1 MSTKRMRRPPRRS
14 PIFGAFTLLEV
25 MVAVTILGIALTA
38 IFSSEAA
45 AIRVSGRARFLTTAT
60 LLARCKMGEIEEQV
74 MREGL
79 PAVSANGTDECC
91 EDGEVDGFECEW
103 EIMRIVLPDAPV
115 DGGGGGGGSGDDDEE
130 GGGHGGGAAGAIAG
144 ILGGVGS
151 GGGGGASAGPTGA
164 PTADQ
169 LMSGAMMS
177 GGGDMVGQ
185 LALQFVFPILKPQ
198 LEEQVRR
205 ARVTVRW
212 HEGDR
217 EQEID
222 VSQYLVA
229 EQPPALATQAAI
241 QGLTGATGTA
251 APTGQPPPS
260 TTGTGTGTR

>member
-1 MSTKRMRRPPRRS
+1 MSATLRRPGKSLRRPPSRRGA
-14 PIFGAFTLLEV
+14 PVVGAFTLLEV

-45 AIRVSGRARFLTTAT
+45 AIRISGRARFLTTAT

-91 EDGEVDGFECEW
+91 EDGEVEGFECDW
-103 EIMRIVLPDAPV
+103 EIMRIVLPDAPGM
-115 DGGGGGGGSGDDDEE
+115 GGDGSGDDDEN
-130 GGGHGGGAAGAIAG
+130 
-144 ILGGVGS
+144 
-151 GGGGGASAGPTGA
+151 GGGGGALGGLLGGGSTGSSAPSSPGATPT
-164 PTADQ
+164 PDQ
-169 LMSGAMMS
+169 LMSGALMS
-177 GGGDMVGQ
+177 GGGDVVGQ
-185 LALQFVFPILKPQ
+185 IALQFVFPILKPQ

-217 EQEID
+217 EQSFD

-229 EQPPALATQAAI
+229 EQPPALATEAALQAI
-241 QGLTGATGTA
+241 TGA
-251 APTGQPPPS
+251 PPP
-260 TTGTGTGTR
+260 TTTTPPPPTGTR

>member
-1 MSTKRMRRPPRRS
+1 MATRRKPPSRS

-45 AIRVSGRARFLTTAT
+45 AIRVASRARFLTTAT

-91 EDGEVDGFECEW
+91 EDAEVEGFECEW
-103 EIMRIVLPDAPV
+103 EIMRIVLPDGAAM
-115 DGGGGGGGSGDDDEE
+115 GGGGGVGPNDGR
-130 GGGHGGGAAGAIAG
+130 GGGVAGLLGADGTAPP
-144 ILGGVGS
+144 
-151 GGGGGASAGPTGA
+151 ASATPTGA
-164 PTADQ
+164 PTPDQ
-169 LMSGAMMS
+169 LMSGALMS

-185 LALQFVFPILKPQ
+185 MALQFVFPILKPQ

-205 ARVTVRW
+205 ARVTIRW

-217 EQEID
+217 EQEFD

-229 EQPPALATQAAI
+229 EQPPALATEAAI
-241 QGLTGATGTA
+241 QAATGGA
-251 APTGQPPPS
+251 QAPIPPGSQPPPS
-260 TTGTGTGTR
+260 TTTPPVTPR

>member
-1 MSTKRMRRPPRRS
+1 MARRRKPPKRTVTK
-14 PIFGAFTLLEV
+14 IFGAFTLLEV

-74 MREGL
+74 MRQGL

-91 EDGEVDGFECEW
+91 VDGEVHGFECEW
-103 EIMRIVLPDAPV
+103 EIMRIVLPDGAPV
-115 DGGGGGGGSGDDDEE
+115 GGSAGDPHAHGDDSAGPLAGLLGGGGGGG
-130 GGGHGGGAAGAIAG
+130 GGIPGVSGGAA
-144 ILGGVGS
+144 
-151 GGGGGASAGPTGA
+151 PT
-164 PTADQ
+164 PDQ
-169 LMSGAMMS
+169 MLSGAMMS
-177 GGGDMVGQ
+177 GGGDMVSQ
-185 LALQFVFPILKPQ
+185 IALQFVFPILKPQ

-217 EQEID
+217 EQEFD

-229 EQPPALATQAAI
+229 EQPPILATEAALQAVTGGATTPTPTTPGQTPPTPSI
-241 QGLTGATGTA
+241 PGLT
-251 APTGQPPPS
+251 
-260 TTGTGTGTR
+260 R

>member
-1 MSTKRMRRPPRRS
+1 MRAPLRHRAPRARRPIPM
-14 PIFGAFTLLEV
+14 FGAFTLLEV

-38 IFSSEAA
+38 IFSSEAS
-45 AIRVSGRARFLTTAT
+45 AIRVSSRARFLTTAT

-91 EDGEVDGFECEW
+91 EEGEVEGFECEW
-103 EIMRIVLPDAPV
+103 EINRIVLPDTLGGEGGGGDDDDQQSPIS
-115 DGGGGGGGSGDDDEE
+115 GLLGGGGGGSHESSSSP
-130 GGGHGGGAAGAIAG
+130 GA
-144 ILGGVGS
+144 V
-151 GGGGGASAGPTGA
+151 PT
-164 PTADQ
+164 PDQ
-169 LMSGAMMS
+169 IMSGAIMS

-185 LALQFVFPILKPQ
+185 MALQFVFPILKPQ

-217 EQEID
+217 EQHFD

-229 EQPPALATQAAI
+229 EQPPALATEAAL
-241 QGLTGATGTA
+241 GMVD
-251 APTGQPPPS
+251 PVTGQPVQR
-260 TTGTGTGTR
+260 TQTGTPPPTTTPSPSRP

>member
-1 MSTKRMRRPPRRS
+1 MGKRVRRVKSLPTRT

-60 LLARCKMGEIEEQV
+60 LLARCKMGEVEEQV
-74 MREGL
+74 MRTGL

-91 EDGEVDGFECEW
+91 EEGEVDGFECEW
-103 EIMRIVLPDAPV
+103 EIMRIVLPDGPI
-115 DGGGGGGGSGDDDEE
+115 GGGGGGGSGRDDDE
-130 GGGHGGGAAGAIAG
+130 HGRSGNPIAG
-144 ILGGVGS
+144 LL
-151 GGGGGASAGPTGA
+151 GGGGSSTPSSTSGLPPGA
-164 PTADQ
+164 PSVDQ

-185 LALQFVFPILKPQ
+185 MALQFVFPILKPQ

-217 EQEID
+217 EQSFD

-229 EQPPALATQAAI
+229 EQPPILATEAAL
-241 QGLTGATGTA
+241 QGMTGT
-251 APTGQPPPS
+251 PTTMPPS
-260 TTGTGTGTR
+260 QTPPSSTVPPR